1 MIFLKWSMRIIIT
14 FIILIVLL
22 ILFILTPPGLKMT
35 AYITSKCIPGEL
47 HYQEL
52 SGSLLGPIHI
62 LKLSYEHNGESFKVN
77 TLDINW
83 KPSKLFEK
91 KLVITQLKI
100 NNVTIIIP
108 AQKPKIQ
115 QIANKETIE
124 QTINKYINELKSLKP
139 KPLTL
144 PLTVQ
149 INDVNITNIKIGHA
163 ADKINTLIKSIRLN
177 GTINSH
183 TINLTASA
191 ALTEP
196 QKITASIRAQGS
208 LQHYTATVIVK
219 NKRYRLTLYGVGN
232 ENKIAINIPK
242 SSLLDGTA
250 QGYINLTWYPQI
262 NWNVNLKLQ
271 RIDPRIFDHHLPS
284 SITVNLKTQGKLAH
298 GHPLFDLHT
307 QLNAGQA
314 TAYIQAHHH
323 KLWNIQWMLHIPHIQ
338 KLYPDAQG
346 SLESQG
352 SLKGKLIRP
361 ETQGSLKGSNIHALG
376 IHIGSVKGAWQLYF
390 DSTQHS
396 SATLQLKKI
405 DYNMHKIGQLN
416 TKLTGNLAKH
426 KLHGL
431 LSMSDPNIRLE
442 THTHSDGTRWIGTI
456 TQLSS
461 TTHGFGTWKLHQPAQ
476 FEYSSQKAFLKPM
489 CLYTN
494 RKTFLCMQGH
504 WQQNKPWN
512 FSLKSKNFSF
522 AEFEKKIMP
531 AIHTTSRLTINA
543 DATGVGKTIEHA
555 TAHIVIYPG
564 MLTNYV
570 DNNVINTA
578 VRKSTLDLLI
588 NKKIGLRTQVNFNFA
603 VNDSLKIAAHIPDFT
618 NYDTPFKDK
627 QLHSTISI
635 LVHDFSIASI
645 FEHTLKVSRGKF
657 AGKFALNGTVGLPK
671 LTGDAT
677 LYVPHFEYTM
687 VKVHAF
693 NIKAHLH
700 VDGNKLTYGL
710 IGRAFNN
717 APLYFSGDTTLLKP
731 YAITHFYVHTKDA
744 EAIKTDNIDVYATS
758 QLKFLLTHNQLDIDG
773 KINVPKATLAPLD
786 FSSVTLMPVNQ
797 VTYSGLPK
805 HIVAETS
812 RKKILNLTLA
822 LGQHVFFKAY
832 GAEANLK
839 GKLDLNIDPKQGTV
853 ANGQVRI
860 AHGQFK
866 AYGQDLKIATGSSV
880 SYHNNP
886 VSNPY
891 INARAY
897 KHVTTDRLNTGMK
910 LGNNL
915 ITVGIQVHGTI
926 NDMKF
931 NLYSLPPGL
940 PQADILSYLIL
951 GMAAGNSNAASLS
964 LFFNTASG
972 MIIPNSESNNN
983 ADESSIKKWFKST
996 QIHMHNETVLD
1007 VMANPVEAQS
1017 AFMLSNQL
1025 TNNLFVQ
1032 YSLGV
1037 IIPESI
1043 FSIKYRLSKHW
1054 LIQSHAG
1061 SGYNVGVGA
1070 DVLYTIED

>member
-1 MIFLKWSMRIIIT
+1 
-14 FIILIVLL
+14 
-22 ILFILTPPGLKMT
+22 
-35 AYITSKCIPGEL
+35 
-47 HYQEL
+47 
-52 SGSLLGPIHI
+52 
-62 LKLSYEHNGESFKVN
+62 
-77 TLDINW
+77 
-83 KPSKLFEK
+83 
-91 KLVITQLKI
+91 
-100 NNVTIIIP
+100 
-108 AQKPKIQ
+108 
-115 QIANKETIE
+115 
-124 QTINKYINELKSLKP
+124 
-139 KPLTL
+139 
-144 PLTVQ
+144 
-149 INDVNITNIKIGHA
+149 
-163 ADKINTLIKSIRLN
+163 
-177 GTINSH
+177 
-183 TINLTASA
+183 
-191 ALTEP
+191 
-196 QKITASIRAQGS
+196 
-208 LQHYTATVIVK
+208 
-219 NKRYRLTLYGVGN
+219 
-232 ENKIAINIPK
+232 
-242 SSLLDGTA
+242 
-250 QGYINLTWYPQI
+250 
-262 NWNVNLKLQ
+262 
-271 RIDPRIFDHHLPS
+271 
-284 SITVNLKTQGKLAH
+284 
-298 GHPLFDLHT
+298 
-307 QLNAGQA
+307 
-314 TAYIQAHHH
+314 
-323 KLWNIQWMLHIPHIQ
+323 
-338 KLYPDAQG
+338 
-346 SLESQG
+346 
-352 SLKGKLIRP
+352 
-361 ETQGSLKGSNIHALG
+361 
-376 IHIGSVKGAWQLYF
+376 
-390 DSTQHS
+390 
-396 SATLQLKKI
+396 
-405 DYNMHKIGQLN
+405 
-416 TKLTGNLAKH
+416 
-426 KLHGL
+426 
-431 LSMSDPNIRLE
+431 
-442 THTHSDGTRWIGTI
+442 
-456 TQLSS
+456 
-461 TTHGFGTWKLHQPAQ
+461 
-476 FEYSSQKAFLKPM
+476 
-489 CLYTN
+489 
-494 RKTFLCMQGH
+494 
-504 WQQNKPWN
+504 
-512 FSLKSKNFSF
+512 
-522 AEFEKKIMP
+522 
-531 AIHTTSRLTINA
+531 
-543 DATGVGKTIEHA
+543 
-555 TAHIVIYPG
+555 
-564 MLTNYV
+564 
-570 DNNVINTA
+570 
-578 VRKSTLDLLI
+578 
-588 NKKIGLRTQVNFNFA
+588 
-603 VNDSLKIAAHIPDFT
+603 
-618 NYDTPFKDK
+618 
-627 QLHSTISI
+627 
-635 LVHDFSIASI
+635 
-645 FEHTLKVSRGKF
+645 
-657 AGKFALNGTVGLPK
+657 
-671 LTGDAT
+671 
-677 LYVPHFEYTM
+677 M